1 MDTNQCPTNLGLSFG
16 GLNCLVVFPTHFNPS
31 TSLLILLQISL
42 LFMCTPA
49 LSMTWL
55 EGCLRNMIAKLMPIR
70 GDSRVKHK
78 RQQQKTVTTQPLV
91 TNKLNGTCIAEGTTR
106 LMTCNTIRT
115 LQFTGLADV
124 SYVVFLPPLRR
135 KAVRESKLSQS
146 WSRSSIILSRRNI
159 RFLK

>member
-31 TSLLILLQISL
+31 NSLLILLQISL
-42 LFMCTPA
+42 LFMCTPV

-70 GDSRVKHK
+70 GDSRVRHK

-91 TNKLNGTCIAEGTTR
+91 TNKLN
-106 LMTCNTIRT
+106 
-115 LQFTGLADV
+115 
-124 SYVVFLPPLRR
+124 
-135 KAVRESKLSQS
+135 
-146 WSRSSIILSRRNI
+146 RRNMYRRGDNTFDDMQHYSDFSI
-159 RFLK
+159 HRFSGRKLRSFSASTQT